1 MPVLPTPH
9 ACANCT
15 IADQAEVV
23 GSTELFLRRLRG
35 DVLKPGSVDYV
46 FFMKTTD
53 HCNGNLR
60 QALKL

>member
-15 IADQAEVV
+15 VADQAEVV

-35 DVLKPGSVDYV
+35 DVLKPGSVD
-46 FFMKTTD
+46 
-53 HCNGNLR
+53 
-60 QALKL
+60 

>member
-15 IADQAEVV
+15 FADQAEVV

-35 DVLKPGSVDYV
+35 DVL
-46 FFMKTTD
+46 
-53 HCNGNLR
+53 NL
-60 QALKL
+60 ALSTKYSL